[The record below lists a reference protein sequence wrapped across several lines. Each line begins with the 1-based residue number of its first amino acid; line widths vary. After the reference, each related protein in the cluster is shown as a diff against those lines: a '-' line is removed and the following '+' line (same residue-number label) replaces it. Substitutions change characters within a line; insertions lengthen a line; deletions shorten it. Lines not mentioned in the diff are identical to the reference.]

1 MWYEGLFITFHYF
14 EISLLKS
21 WWWWSDFYLFIFSKF
36 ILPSNE
42 FWITKNSHL
51 TTKKTPVLIYPV
63 STLKSNLQNKY
74 SSNWPTPNH
83 KPYPKIDLTQIEL
96 ALQFISYQKPLA
108 VYILWWSL
116 QLEGSSPPSGG
127 CDVVTLRKL
136 IPGPAKWVSFS
147 TFSLKVVP
155 ELSIENASHLNMNFL
170 YALL

>member
-1 MWYEGLFITFHYF
+1 MIWRVIHH
-14 EISLLKS
+14 ISLL
-21 WWWWSDFYLFIFSKF
+21 WNKF
-36 ILPSNE
+36 IIIMMIIISFLFDHRFDIRITND
-42 FWITKNSHL
+42 FWITKSLHL
-51 TTKKTPVLIYPV
+51 TIKKTPVLIYPV

-116 QLEGSSPPSGG
+116 QLEGSSPPPSGG